1 MGSILAIEF
10 IGKNWKTIVA
20 FIAVLIIY
28 ILFFTIERMSD
39 RIDSLKAELESK
51 SAEIV
56 LLQEEIRKV
65 TIDTEKVKKY
75 FEKINAINNSQK
87 EEEEHNAECSVN
99 TDNTSVINHINELF
113 GFCEQQTE

>member
-1 MGSILAIEF
+1 MGSILVIEF

-20 FIAVLIIY
+20 FISVLVIY

-65 TIDTEKVKKY
+65 NIDTEKVKKY
-75 FEKINAINNSQK
+75 FEKLNAVNNTEKQ
-87 EEEEHNAECSVN
+87 ELETNENACQTS
-99 TDNTSVINHINELF
+99 TDFNSIVPRLNELF
-113 GFCEQQTE
+113 GFCSE